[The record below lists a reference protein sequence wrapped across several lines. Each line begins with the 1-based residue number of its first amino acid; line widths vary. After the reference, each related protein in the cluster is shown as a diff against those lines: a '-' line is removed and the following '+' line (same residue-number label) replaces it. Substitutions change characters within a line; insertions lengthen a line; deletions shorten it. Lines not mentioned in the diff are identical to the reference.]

1 MTWNTAWFAYVV
13 TLSGVFGLLIGSFLN
28 VVIYRV
34 PAGKPLLPAS
44 RCPGCDAAIR
54 PWQNVPVLSWIA
66 LRGRCASCKT
76 KISVRYPLVELG
88 TGFAFAAIAWWWFAA
103 DDTMAHGMWAA
114 MLQFCALLYLAAISI
129 TLALID
135 LDTFRLPNAIV
146 LPSFAVLLALLLAAT
161 LLATDAPMW
170 WPLLRAV
177 AGATVLMLGYGALW
191 FFWPGGMGL
200 GDVKLAA
207 VLGLMLGWFGWGV
220 LAVGAF
226 AAFVFGGV
234 FGVALVLLR
243 RGGRKSRIP
252 FGPWM
257 LLGAWFGL
265 GAGQQLAGWYVE
277 TMLAS

>member
-1 MTWNTAWFAYVV
+1 MTASPWLAYLV
-13 TLSGVFGLLIGSFLN
+13 TVAGILGLLIGSFLN

-34 PAGKPLLPAS
+34 PAGKSLLPAS

-76 KISVRYPLVELG
+76 RISARYPLVEFG
-88 TGFAFAAIAWWWFAA
+88 TGVAFTAVAWWWLARGAA
-103 DDTMAHGMWAA
+103 SEHGQAA
-114 MLQFCALLYLAAISI
+114 TILLLVALLYLAAVSIS
-129 TLALID
+129 LALID

-146 LPSFAVLLALLLAAT
+146 LPSLVVLLVLFVAASAC
-161 LLATDAPMW
+161 ATDGSLW
-170 WPLLRAV
+170 WPLARATI
-177 AGATVLMLGYGALW
+177 GALALALFYAALW

-207 VLGLMLGWFGWGV
+207 VLGLMLAWFGWGTLV
-220 LAVGAF
+220 VGAF

-234 FGVALVLLR
+234 YGVALMLAGRGSR
-243 RGGRKSRIP
+243 RSRIP

-257 LLGAWFGL
+257 ILGAWFGIFV
-265 GAGQQLAGWYVE
+265 GE
-277 TMLAS
+277 PLASWYLDAVLA